1 MPNLDVPKLLSEQ
14 DNIVSRALQ
23 KLEQPAATEQLT
35 HFYVSKGPGRVM
47 QLRETKQHS
56 MTFMVPDVYAL
67 LCEIRDSAIH
77 FKSRD
82 EVNSALLP

>member
-1 MPNLDVPKLLSEQ
+1 MPSLDVPKLFIEQ
-14 DNIVSRALQ
+14 NNIVSRALE
-23 KLEQPAATEQLT
+23 KLKQPVASEQLT

-47 QLRETKQHS
+47 QLRETKQNS